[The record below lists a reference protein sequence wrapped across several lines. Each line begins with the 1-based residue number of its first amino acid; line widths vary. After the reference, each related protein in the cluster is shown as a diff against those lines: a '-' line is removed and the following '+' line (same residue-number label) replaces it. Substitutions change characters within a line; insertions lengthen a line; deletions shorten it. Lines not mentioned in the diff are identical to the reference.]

1 MHPTLAAFAASYR
14 HRYPDLEIREHA
26 PGDCLRIIWHDGE
39 IQRLVTACMMDDDD
53 PDPTFVFS
61 EDDSV
66 STFDPW
72 VSLLEAF
79 AQQANTTILAAPGTF
94 GALVLERRL
103 LRLSAIRPMSPDR
116 LN

>member
-1 MHPTLAAFAASYR
+1 MHPTLSAFAASYR
-14 HRYPDLEIREHA
+14 DRYPDMEIREHV
-26 PGDCLRIIWHDGE
+26 PGDCLRIIWHDGAN
-39 IQRLVTACMMDDDD
+39 QRLVTACMMDDDD

-79 AQQANTTILAAPGTF
+79 AQQANTPIIAAPGTF
-94 GALVLERRL
+94 GALVLERRQL
-103 LRLSAIRPMSPDR
+103 TPPVRPQSPDR